1 MVQNLVAIGIIAFI
15 LLWWWSD
22 IDSNNG
28 GLA

>member
-1 MVQNLVAIGIIAFI
+1 MIQNLVVIGIIAFI

>member
-1 MVQNLVAIGIIAFI
+1 MISKFVAIGIIAFI

-22 IDSNNG
+22 IDNNNG

>member
-1 MVQNLVAIGIIAFI
+1 MVSKFVAIGIIAFI

-22 IDSNNG
+22 IDNNNG